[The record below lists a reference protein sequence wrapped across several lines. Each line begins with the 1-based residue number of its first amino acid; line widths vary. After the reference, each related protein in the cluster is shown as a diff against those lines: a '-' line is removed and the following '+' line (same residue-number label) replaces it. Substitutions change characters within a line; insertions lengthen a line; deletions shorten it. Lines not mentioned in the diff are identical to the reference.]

1 MSLLEVKEI
10 KKIND
15 GNTDIKNISFHIE
28 EKGICGFLCKNGST
42 NSLLAKILVGAC
54 ETDAGHIFYKGKEL
68 YANEIQTVE
77 IKKKIG
83 FVASNC
89 IFDNDVT
96 VFEALDM
103 VGRAKMIEP
112 DKRYRQI
119 KEALELTGMALRT
132 EALVGELLSTEKKR
146 LMIASSL
153 LGNPEAIIMD
163 EPLRSFEKKQADEIK
178 AIIEMLGSK
187 KVVLLFSTRPDEI
200 EELCSHVIILHDG
213 AVAVSYKKETLLNI
227 IKENELGS
235 LSSVLDALT
244 EEKGESAQ

>member
-1 MSLLEVKEI
+1 MILKAENLSASENGNLVL
-10 KKIND
+10 D
-15 GNTDIKNISFHIE
+15 GVSFEIE
-28 EKGICGFLCKNGST
+28 EKGIYVILSKFADERNALSKALAGILKLDGGSILYKDT
-42 NSLLAKILVGAC
+42 ELSDKKEGRALKAKIGYAPQKS
-54 ETDAGHIFYKGKEL
+54 FL
-68 YANEIQTVE
+68 YSDMTVY
-77 IKKKIG
+77 
-83 FVASNC
+83 
-89 IFDNDVT
+89 
-96 VFEALDM
+96 EALDFT
-103 VGRAKMIEP
+103 GKMRGVP
-112 DKRYRQI
+112 TDKRVRQI

-132 EALVGELLSTEKKR
+132 EVLVGELLSTEKKR

-153 LGNPEAIIMD
+153 LGNPEVIIMD